1 MSNLKFTETDFHKK
15 FGKEA
20 NEIAIL
26 LKKSPCRVYAISKID
41 GGEILK
47 GLIKQKLEKLRKK
60 GWY

>member
-47 GLIKQKLEKLRKK
+47 ELIEKELSK
-60 GWY
+60 